1 MNKLLPCLLL
11 GLLCIGPA
19 PVAAQTK
26 VKVKRYPL
34 ETCLVSG
41 DKLGAMGKP
50 VRFATQGREIILCC
64 QDCRKD
70 FDKEPARY
78 LKLLEP

>member
-1 MNKLLPCLLL
+1 MNKTLSCILLALLFVAA
-11 GLLCIGPA
+11 A
-19 PVAAQTK
+19 PLAAQTK

-34 ETCLVSG
+34 ETCIVSG

-78 LKLLEP
+78 LKLLEK